1 MIKAEH
7 LMRLVS
13 KLHAAAADNI
23 EVGAVLTLR
32 FGRYGVAFVRERDGE
47 PETLLE
53 VDLLCLAEDLDG
65 RR

>member
-7 LMRLVS
+7 LARLVS

-32 FGRYGVAFVRERDGE
+32 FGNYGVAFVRERNGE

-53 VDLLCLAEDLDG
+53 IDLLELAEKLEG
-65 RR
+65 EG